1 MSNML
6 QVLDQWMANFL
17 EEIHTCIPG
26 RVETYSGHAERRAR
40 VVPMVR
46 QFLQNG
52 ELVEI
57 KPIDDVPVLFPS
69 SAGGALLMPLKAG
82 DGVMLYFSEVGIGK
96 FLHGK
101 ANVIADADDPSRFS
115 LSDCV
120 AIPGLWPFSAV
131 PKLTE
136 ALDDRPWFGSAE
148 GAFLAVKDKVKLANK
163 SSDLRTE
170 LDALWDALKAT
181 QNLLKAWAP
190 VSAAPGSPTVP
201 VPAQVVL
208 VEAEIT
214 KVATAKANLKKFLE

>member
-26 RVETYSGHAERRAR
+26 RIEAYSGHAERRAR
-40 VVPMVR
+40 VVPMIR
-46 QFLQNG
+46 QHLQNG

-57 KPIDDVPVLFPS
+57 KPIDDVPVMFPS

-82 DGVMLYFSEVGIGK
+82 DGVLLCFSEVGVGK

-136 ALDDRPWFGSAE
+136 ATDDRPWFGSAD
-148 GAFLAVKDKVKLANK
+148 GAYLTVKDKVKLANK
-163 SSDLRTE
+163 ASDLRTE
-170 LDALWDALKAT
+170 IDAIWDALKAT

-190 VSAAPGSPTVP
+190 ASAAPGSPTVP
-201 VPAQVVL
+201 NPAQVAL
-208 VEAEIT
+208 VKSEIA
-214 KVATAKANLKKFLE
+214 KVAVAKTNLKKLLE